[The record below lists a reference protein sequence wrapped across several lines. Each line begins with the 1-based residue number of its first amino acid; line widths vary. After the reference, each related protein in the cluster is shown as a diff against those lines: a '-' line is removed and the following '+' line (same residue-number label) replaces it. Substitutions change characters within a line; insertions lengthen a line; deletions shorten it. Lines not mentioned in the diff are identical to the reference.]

1 MTRRTFWNA
10 TLAAAVLSVAAV
22 PSFAQ
27 GPGGPGGGRGFGGP
41 GGPGGGGNIGFLVQ
55 MPEVQKELKLDQT
68 QVELLQDLRQNGPRP
83 NFQELQSL
91 SPEERQK
98 RFQAMQADQEKKVG
112 EILNKDQMARLK
124 QLQLQQQG
132 VRALDRVEVANAL
145 KLTADQKNQVKNAI
159 QGERETMRQ
168 AFQGFQPGG
177 APPSD
182 EERQANFKKMQD
194 ARTATDAK
202 LNAILTPAQKQ
213 QFQTMQ
219 GAKFNFPQRGPG
231 GFGPAGPGGRR
242 PGGGQQNN

>member
-10 TLAAAVLSVAAV
+10 ALAAVALSVTAV

-27 GPGGPGGGRGFGGP
+27 GPGGGGRGPGFGGP
-41 GGPGGGGNIGFLVQ
+41 GGPGGGNISFLVQ

-112 EILNKDQMARLK
+112 EVLNKQQMSRLK
-124 QLQLQQQG
+124 ELQLQQQG

-145 KLTADQKNQVKNAI
+145 KLTSDQKNQVKNAI
-159 QGERETMRQ
+159 QGERDAMRQ

-177 APPSD
+177 DPPSD
-182 EERQANFKKMQD
+182 EQRQAAFKKMQD
-194 ARTATDAK
+194 TRTATDTK
-202 LNAILTPAQKQ
+202 LNSILTSSQKQ
-213 QFQTMQ
+213 QFTSMQ

-231 GFGPAGPGGRR
+231 GFGPGGPGGRR
-242 PGGGQQNN
+242 PGGNQQNN

>member
-10 TLAAAVLSVAAV
+10 ALAAAVLSVAAA

-27 GPGGPGGGRGFGGP
+27 GPGGRGPGFGGP
-41 GGPGGGGNIGFLVQ
+41 GGFGGGNIGFLVQ
-55 MPEVQKELKLDQT
+55 MPEVQKELKLEQT
-68 QVELLQDLRQNGPRP
+68 QIELLQDLRQNGPRP
-83 NFQELQSL
+83 NFQELQNL

-112 EILNKDQMARLK
+112 EILNKQQMSRLK
-124 QLQLQQQG
+124 ELQLQQQG

-145 KLTADQKNQVKNAI
+145 KLTGDQKNQVKNAI
-159 QGERETMRQ
+159 QGEREVMRQ

-177 APPSD
+177 AQPSD
-182 EERQANFKKMQD
+182 EERQAAFKKIQD
-194 ARTATDAK
+194 TRTATDAK

-213 QFQTMQ
+213 QLTTMQ

-231 GFGPAGPGGRR
+231 GFGGGRR
-242 PGGGQQNN
+242 PGGNQQNN